1 MSKAW
6 IPVALVL
13 GGVALYLY
21 WRRSQQPQAPGR
33 RVVYVPS
40 NIVPGMTP
48 VPVPMPVPQ
57 PGVPVPV
64 PMPVPQPGVPVGLE
78 AISLARCGPG
88 KTLIRNASTNSL
100 LCLRYSGEIAKR
112 CSGASRC
119 PPGSYRFP
127 MSCDCITEQ
136 QALSWPIIH
145 AA

>member
-40 NIVPGMTP
+40 NIVPGMT
-48 VPVPMPVPQ
+48 
-57 PGVPVPV
+57 PVPV